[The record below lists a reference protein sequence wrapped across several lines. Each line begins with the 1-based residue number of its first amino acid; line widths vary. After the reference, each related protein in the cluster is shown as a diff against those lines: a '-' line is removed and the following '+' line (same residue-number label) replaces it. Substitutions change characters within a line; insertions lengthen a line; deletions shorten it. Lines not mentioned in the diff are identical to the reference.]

1 MGTLLVT
8 VRAAVLIFVG
18 TSIEDFFGLT
28 ALFMSAR
35 TTGRP
40 RPWQIVTGWYT
51 GIGFLVIVSVAAALG
66 LVFVPQDWA
75 GLLGLVPL
83 TIGAVKLTGTIR
95 AVRAA
100 GTGTPVEPVIATRV
114 ASIAALAISNGGD
127 NIGVYVPTFR
137 TVGPGQSAVMVA
149 VFAVCLAAWCF
160 LASVLGSHK
169 KVTAIIGPYG
179 KWIIPAVYL
188 TVGIVIIASSGIIGR
203 LAAA

>member
-8 VRAAVLIFVG
+8 VRAAVFIFVG

-28 ALFMSAR
+28 ALFMSSR

-40 RPWQIVTGWYT
+40 RSWQIVTGWYT
-51 GIGFLVIVSVAAALG
+51 GMGFLVIVSAAAALG

-83 TIGAVKLTGTIR
+83 AIGAVKLSGTIR
-95 AVRAA
+95 AVRATGK
-100 GTGTPVEPVIATRV
+100 GTQVQPIFATRV
-114 ASIAALAISNGGD
+114 VSIAALAISNGGD

-137 TVGPGQSAVMVA
+137 AIGPAQSAVMVA
-149 VFAVCLAAWCF
+149 VFALCLGAWCF

-169 KVTAIIGPYG
+169 KVTAIISPYG
-179 KWIIPAVYL
+179 KWIIPVVYL
-188 TVGIVIIASSGIIGR
+188 TVGIVIIANSGIIGR
-203 LAAA
+203 LATA